1 LRIATKG
8 DIRIHETT
16 RESDVADMD
25 AGLSGEAATL
35 ARLASVRAAQ
45 RKAFDAELPV
55 TRDVRADRLK
65 RCIAMMQAHGD
76 DFARAMSEDF
86 GHRSHDQSMLTDIAA
101 SISPARQALKNLD
114 KWMRPERRSVQFP
127 LGLLGASARVEYQP
141 KGVIGVISPW
151 NFPVQLTMAPLA
163 GILAAGNRAMVKS
176 SEFTPVTA
184 ALFEEVAA
192 KFFAEDEL
200 AFFSGGPDVGQAFAK
215 LPFDHLI
222 FTGATGVGRHILH
235 AAADNLTPV
244 TLELGG
250 KSPVI
255 IGKSADM
262 KQAAERIAIGKMMNA
277 GQICLAPDYLLV
289 PAERE
294 QELIGEMTRAVSV
307 MYPTLLTNDD
317 YTSVVNARHRDRLRG
332 YLDDARAK
340 GGEVIEINPANED
353 FAASNGNKMPLYL
366 VRNPTEDMTV
376 MQEEIFGPV
385 LPIKTVSSSD
395 EAIGYVNAH
404 DRPLGLYY
412 FGRDSAEEKRV
423 LERTISGGVT
433 VNDVIFH
440 VSMEDLPF
448 GGVGPSGMGSY
459 HGHDGFKTFS
469 HAKSVYRQPK
479 IDVAKLAGLKPPYGK
494 ATRSTVAREMKQ

>member
-1 LRIATKG
+1 MA
-8 DIRIHETT
+8 
-16 RESDVADMD
+16 DVD
-25 AGLSGEAATL
+25 AGLTGEAATL
-35 ARLASVRAAQ
+35 HRLAAVRAAQ
-45 RKAFDAELPV
+45 RAAFDRELPV
-55 TRDVRADRLK
+55 GAAVRRDRLT
-65 RCIAMMQAHGD
+65 RCIAMLVENGE

-86 GHRSHDQSMLTDIAA
+86 GHRSHDQSMLTDIAG
-101 SISPARQALKNLD
+101 SISPAKYALKHLD

-151 NFPVQLTMAPLA
+151 NFPVQLTMAPLV
-163 GILAAGNRAMVKS
+163 GIFAAGNRAMVKS
-176 SEFTPVTA
+176 SEFTPATA
-184 ALFEEVAA
+184 ALFEAVAPRY
-192 KFFAEDEL
+192 FAEDEL

-255 IGKSADM
+255 VGKSADM

-289 PAERE
+289 PKDREAEMVS
-294 QELIGEMTRAVSV
+294 EMTRAVSV
-307 MYPTLLTNDD
+307 MYPTLLNNDD
-317 YTSVVNARHRDRLRG
+317 YTSVVNARHRDRLRS
-332 YLDDARAK
+332 YLDDARVK
-340 GGEVIEINPANED
+340 GGEVIEINPGRED
-353 FAASNGNKMPLYL
+353 FAASNGNKMPLYI
-366 VRNPTEDMTV
+366 VRNPTDDMLV
-376 MQEEIFGPV
+376 MQDEIFGPV
-385 LPIKTVSSSD
+385 LPVKGVADTD
-395 EAIGYVNAH
+395 EAIDYVNAH

-412 FGRDSAEEKRV
+412 FGKDAAEERRV
-423 LERTISGGVT
+423 LDRTISGGVT

-448 GGVGPSGMGSY
+448 GGVGPSGMGAY

-479 IDVAKLAGLKPPYGK
+479 MDIAKLAGLKPPYGA
-494 ATRSTVAREMKQ
+494 ATRKTAAREMR

>member
-1 LRIATKG
+1 MA
-8 DIRIHETT
+8 DI
-16 RESDVADMD
+16 D

-35 ARLASVRAAQ
+35 HRLAEVRAAQ
-45 RKAFDAELPV
+45 RAAFDRELPV
-55 TRDVRADRLK
+55 GIEVRRDRLN
-65 RCIAMMQAHGD
+65 RCIAMMKAHGD
-76 DFARAMSEDF
+76 AFARAMSEDF
-86 GHRSHDQSMLTDIAA
+86 GHRSHAQSMLTDIAA
-101 SISPARQALKNLD
+101 SISPAKNALKNVE
-114 KWMRPERRSVQFP
+114 KWMRPEKRGVLFP
-127 LGLLGASARVEYQP
+127 LGLLGARARVEYQP
-141 KGVIGVISPW
+141 KGVVGVIAPW

-163 GILAAGNRAMVKS
+163 GIFAAGNRAMVKS
-176 SEFTPVTA
+176 SEFTPATA
-184 ALFEEVAA
+184 ALFETVVPQ
-192 KFFAEDEL
+192 FFAEDEL
-200 AFFSGGPDVGQAFAK
+200 AFFSGGPDIGQAFAK

-255 IGKSADM
+255 VGPSADM

-289 PAERE
+289 PRDREAEMVG
-294 QELIGEMTRAVSV
+294 ELTKAVSV
-307 MYPTLLTNDD
+307 MYPTLLANDD

-340 GGEVIEINPANED
+340 GGEVIEINPAQED

-366 VRNPTEDMTV
+366 VRNPTDDMKV

-385 LPIKTVSSSD
+385 LPIKGVATTD

-412 FGRDSAEEKRV
+412 FGKDAAEEARV
-423 LERTISGGVT
+423 LETTISGGVT

-459 HGHDGFKTFS
+459 HGRDGFKTFS
-469 HAKSVYRQPK
+469 HAKSVYRQPR
-479 IDVAKLAGLKPPYGK
+479 IDVAKLAGLKPPYGA
-494 ATRSTVAREMKQ
+494 ATRKSVAREMK